1 MFSCS
6 RGYYIFELRL
16 NLLLLCL
23 ARQRLSP
30 GESIII
36 ISDKIDQEIG
46 TFHLTHTQLALFF
59 VFCFFLIRYRK
70 ECHLRPD
77 SNASG
82 CLPNDVSGPVLPKV
96 VEHYGKCA
104 SLLASLCS
112 DEGVVRG
119 RIRWGTSG
127 L

>member
-16 NLLLLCL
+16 NLLLLSL
-23 ARQRLSP
+23 VLQLLSV
-30 GESIII
+30 GENIII

-46 TFHLTHTQLALFF
+46 TFHLAHTQLSLL
-59 VFCFFLIRYRK
+59 FLIRYWK

-96 VEHYGKCA
+96 VEHHGKRA